1 MARVV
6 GLEPTTKEFR
16 DYSLYLSKLYQL
28 SYTRKNVE
36 SMCFS
41 QRPENSGELLG
52 LDWSLSEDSTD
63 TLYSIIDYPS
73 VFVKRI
79 SKIIFYFLFLADTSY
94 SRLHPSLFLLR
105 QDFSAFFHTVC
116 RCEFLPS

>member
-1 MARVV
+1 MERVM
-6 GLEPTTKEFR
+6 GLEPTTEEFR
-16 DYSLYLSKLYQL
+16 DYSLYLEALPTELYPQECRV
-28 SYTRKNVE
+28 SVF
-36 SMCFS
+36 FS
-41 QRPENSGELLG
+41 QRPEKSGELLG

-79 SKIIFYFLFLADTSY
+79 SKIIFYFLFLAATSY